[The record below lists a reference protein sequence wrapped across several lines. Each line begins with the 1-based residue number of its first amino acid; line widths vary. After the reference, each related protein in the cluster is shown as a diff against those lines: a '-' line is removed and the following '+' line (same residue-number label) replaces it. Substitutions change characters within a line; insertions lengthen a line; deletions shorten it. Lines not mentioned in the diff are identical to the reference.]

1 MLLRRTFL
9 AGSSA
14 IVVAAPARAIERRG
28 DPAPL
33 PPGYIAM
40 GQRHGVPPLLLY
52 GVALQESKDL
62 FGEQSLPH
70 PWTLCVRGKPLRFS
84 TQAVAVHHLQHCV
97 AAGVTNVDCGLMQ
110 VNWRYH
116 QRRLQSFA
124 RALDPYSNI
133 AVGAGILREH
143 FDATGDWFEA
153 VGRYHHPSNTSR
165 ANAYARSVFARLPR
179 IPRGRT
185 HA

>member
-1 MLLRRTFL
+1 MLKRRTFL
-9 AGSSA
+9 AGAASIA
-14 IVVAAPARAIERRG
+14 VAAPARAAERRG

-33 PPGYIAM
+33 PPGYLAM

-70 PWTLCVRGKPLRFS
+70 PWTLCVRGKALRFS
-84 TQAVAVHHLQHCV
+84 TQAGAVQHLQACV
-97 AAGVTNVDCGLMQ
+97 AGGVTNVDCGLMQ

-116 QRRLQSFA
+116 QHRLQSFA
-124 RALDPYSNI
+124 RALDPYPNM
-133 AVGAGILREH
+133 AVGAQLLREH
-143 FDATGDWFEA
+143 FNATGDWFKA
-153 VGRYHHPSNTSR
+153 VGRYHHPSDNVR
-165 ANAYARSVFARLPR
+165 AAAYARSVFARLSR
-179 IPRGRT
+179 IPAGRA